1 MQFLE
6 EDRQSDI
13 YASNP
18 AAPHAETKKGW
29 ILVAQGNESTFLA
42 STDSSTLKR
51 HGSGQQIYQSQT
63 AAGTYE
69 TVFKNGASKIF
80 GIHTF
85 KKNEVIWSVLTNH
98 ITSNSSKA
106 VFHKFCLVHF

>member
-13 YASNP
+13 HGSSP
-18 AAPHAETKKGW
+18 ATPHAETKKGW

-51 HGSGQQIYQSQT
+51 HGSGQQIYHSQT
-63 AAGTYE
+63 AAGTCE
-69 TVFKNGASKIF
+69 TEYSRMGQV
-80 GIHTF
+80 
-85 KKNEVIWSVLTNH
+85 
-98 ITSNSSKA
+98 
-106 VFHKFCLVHF
+106 KFLEYVH

>member
-1 MQFLE
+1 MITQFENAFTVVAVQFLE

-13 YASNP
+13 HASNP

-69 TVFKNGASKIF
+69 TEYSRMGQAKFLECILF
-80 GIHTF
+80 L
-85 KKNEVIWSVLTNH
+85 KKMKLYGL
-98 ITSNSSKA
+98 
-106 VFHKFCLVHF
+106 F